1 METMI
6 RNMQQASRWN
16 EDIQR
21 RLRTR
26 KYLDYYRNRCKEYI
40 AERIDSMVDGEEA
53 KELKKYIE
61 HDNIT
66 ERFVDEISLVFAEKV
81 KITARRRK
89 PDGSLVEDAEAQKEI
104 ERLLR
109 QTRFQVTM
117 KEVERLTKL
126 IFDVAV
132 LPQVRDGK
140 VELDIITGDKAF
152 VIQQIKN
159 TVKAEQFYYQV
170 GLRENT
176 ALAERVDI
184 FHFWTADGRKY
195 QCEIMAN
202 GQPDPQSVTHL
213 NHIAYPNMPVVMFR
227 NYLPIDTFWFDGENA
242 IVEKNIA
249 IDLKRT
255 DLAMAEAYN
264 IPQLFTTGTRE
275 NQDMKKGRTFKIDI
289 PRNDMGEAV
298 GDAKYL
304 SPNEPLKELNEMIN
318 SRIEQLGL
326 SKGLSKSLISGTTVS
341 SGYALALSKYE
352 IVERNR
358 RQRDYYY
365 DSVLELVENM
375 IITANRG
382 LGWEIPEDLVLGVDF
397 GEIRFGVS
405 DQEKEEIRQ
414 MKLQNGTISR
424 IDIMLEDNPE
434 LDRDMAIEQATR
446 IDSENLRFAQTAS

>member
-6 RNMQQASRWN
+6 RNMQAVARWN

-21 RLRTR
+21 RLRIQ
-26 KYLDYYRNRCKEYI
+26 KYLDYYRNRCGNYI
-40 AERIDSMVDGEEA
+40 AERIDGMVDTEEA

-66 ERFVDEISLVFAEKV
+66 ERFIEEISLVFAEKV
-81 KITARRRK
+81 RITARRQQS
-89 PDGSLVEDAEAQKEI
+89 DGQLVNDTDAQKQLD
-104 ERLLR
+104 RLLR
-109 QTRFQVTM
+109 LSRFQVTM
-117 KEVERLTKL
+117 KEVERLSKL

-140 VELDIITGDKAF
+140 IELDIITGDKAF
-152 VIQQIKN
+152 VVQQEKN
-159 TVKAEQFYYQV
+159 PLMAEQFYYQV
-170 GLRENT
+170 GVRENT
-176 ALAERVDI
+176 ALADRVDVY
-184 FHFWTADGRKY
+184 HYWTSEGRKY
-195 QCEIMAN
+195 QCEIMLN
-202 GQPDPQSVTHL
+202 GRPDPQSVQHL
-213 NHIAYPNMPVVMFR
+213 NHIPYDHMPVIMFR
-227 NYLPIDTFWFDGENA
+227 SYLPIDAFWYDGENA

-264 IPQLFTTGTRE
+264 IPQLLTTGTRE
-275 NQDMKKGRTFKIDI
+275 NQDLKKGRTFKIDI

-304 SPNEPLKELNEMIN
+304 APKEPLEELNEMIL

-326 SKGLSKSLISGTTVS
+326 SKGLSRSMITGANAS
-341 SGYALALSKYE
+341 SGYELALSKYE

-365 DSVLELVENM
+365 DSVVELVQTM
-375 IITANRG
+375 IVTANRG

-397 GEIRFGVS
+397 GEIRFAVS
-405 DQEKEEIRQ
+405 DEEREKTRQ
-414 MKLQNGTISR
+414 MKLENGTVSR
-424 IDIMLEDNPE
+424 IDLMMEDNPE
-434 LDRDMAIEQATR
+434 LDRQTAIEEAKR
-446 IDSENLRFAQTAS
+446 IDGENWKFSAVS